1 MCAVQYKC
9 VTDAQRR
16 KAALPGRGL
25 EYVDSRGMKHPA
37 VENFTFITADGVEM
51 PLEVRKDLAGTQA
64 AFNRS
69 IEHSHPPY
77 LASIGRG
84 H

>member
-25 EYVDSRGMKHPA
+25 EYVDSEGVKHPA
-37 VENFTFITADGVEM
+37 VENVTFMAADGVTM
-51 PLEVRKDLAGTQA
+51 PLQVLAGKVGGGMP
-64 AFNRS
+64 NRRQDGGTLS
-69 IEHSHPPY
+69 
-77 LASIGRG
+77 G
-84 H
+84 